1 MPGRELVREVTYQNR
16 QLARLR
22 CFDDDSGGTIVE
34 AVVFPAAGGH
44 GQTKPYRFSNAH
56 EAFRFVQEA
65 MLVLQYLGCSVA

>member
-1 MPGRELVREVTYQNR
+1 MTARELVREVTYDDR

-22 CFDDDSGGTIVE
+22 CFDDETGRTVVE
-34 AVVFPAAGGH
+34 AVLFPPAGGR
-44 GQTKPYRFSNAH
+44 QVKPYHFSNAH